1 MARQFEL
8 KMMDHLR
15 QKFPS
20 ETEKKEDDELLAEI
34 RQGVRTSGK
43 YGISAEYDVA
53 RYMEYMMMYGLSFDT
68 DPKWDWAGKI
78 LKTEGI
84 SGADSWSA
92 SIRATS
98 SCESPLRT
106 VRQRQKISE
115 GRGGGLFGRRPLGR
129 R

>member
-1 MARQFEL
+1 MLTIRKEQVKVLEDGMARQFEL

-20 ETEKKEDDELLAEI
+20 ETEKKEDDELLGEI

-84 SGADSWSA
+84 SGADKLER
-92 SIRATS
+92 IDTRDQF
-98 SCESPLRT
+98 LR
-106 VRQRQKISE
+106 K
-115 GRGGGLFGRRPLGR
+115 PA
-129 R
+129 